1 MIIVSD
7 AESFILTSVTL
18 EISKEDGDNRLAA
31 PGSTRDD
38 RVPHPLGDEHRAVRG
53 TDREHRPPAP
63 QDTDLRDQA
72 HPRDLLGPEG
82 QV

>member
-1 MIIVSD
+1 MIVSV
-7 AESFILTSVTL
+7 AESFLLTCVTL

-38 RVPHPLGDEHRAVRG
+38 RVPHPLGNEHRTVRG
-53 TDREHRPPAP
+53 TDREPRPPAP

-82 QV
+82 HV